1 TGGIAPK
8 ALLSVLQKSKFT
20 NELEGDPAEQFER
33 LIIYLRAW
41 DEIYPEKLD
50 NKSHTLN
57 KISGIRYMMYIGL
70 HVLSICKTNRIDWTT
85 EKIVSILRRLRSGI
99 TDVEGTF
106 DSSRE
111 NTVNPFSGE
120 SSIVALAEEHGLKLK
135 EMYRSTGYN
144 IFGN

>member
-1 TGGIAPK
+1 
-8 ALLSVLQKSKFT
+8 
-20 NELEGDPAEQFER
+20 
-33 LIIYLRAW
+33 
-41 DEIYPEKLD
+41 
-50 NKSHTLN
+50 
-57 KISGIRYMMYIGL
+57 MMYIGL